1 MFVLEDLMSE
11 FAKGD
16 RGLFDSIVNFVI
28 NVAALS
34 QDAAQVFESGRC
46 AMVKGL
52 IAYNT
57 GMTAAQLIFPP
68 LM

>member
-34 QDAAQVFESGRC
+34 QDAAQVFERWD
-46 AMVKGL
+46 
-52 IAYNT
+52 N
-57 GMTAAQLIFPP
+57 
-68 LM
+68 